1 MTIVVLPFS
10 FFCSDP
16 ASFWQVKET
25 VGFTMA
31 SDAEKMIDA
40 KKEQDAEDEYH
51 EFLRKR
57 WREDEGMFPDHCSS
71 LPKRLRHVGET
82 TFSFPA
88 SASD

>member
-1 MTIVVLPFS
+1 MTIVFLPFS

-16 ASFWQVKET
+16 APFWQVKET
-25 VGFTMA
+25 VGFTIA

-51 EFLRKR
+51 ECLRKR